1 MKTTPF
7 SHRIMKSLWEKGQ
20 FPMLSPSLPA
30 FNKHTDRGAG
40 LTTRNIFQVP
50 VLRTEYTKDGWKHL
64 TFNYHWHTTQSS
76 RQRSKSTYDWFPWP
90 TALCLLFSPKHKQV
104 LIYCTTWAL
113 CCAHP
118 QGPVSHNDSF
128 RLEQEAK
135 TDEQTH
141 MPLKASAHFPLPFG
155 EPQPKSNRKLVE

>member
-1 MKTTPF
+1 MTLKTTPF

-104 LIYCTTWAL
+104 LITFSAVLHNLGAL
-113 CCAHP
+113 LC
-118 QGPVSHNDSF
+118 SHTGARF
-128 RLEQEAK
+128 TQ
-135 TDEQTH
+135 
-141 MPLKASAHFPLPFG
+141 
-155 EPQPKSNRKLVE
+155 